1 MDLRVYALAEIRKGG
16 SMSKAPDLSAF
27 PIPRKGDAK
36 PIVADDAEPTRH
48 GGGEGGAPEA
58 PMSAVPTSATAPM
71 REDVSATLRI
81 SATGKESS
89 AVPRA
94 PARSAQQ
101 PARTPAPVPPL
112 PNYGQVVATTVKLD
126 ENRYLRLME
135 AGKPGPG
142 RLKRRTIQDMLIEA
156 LDEWFERRRI

>member
-1 MDLRVYALAEIRKGG
+1 
-16 SMSKAPDLSAF
+16 MSKAPDLSAF

-36 PIVADDAEPTRH
+36 PIVGDSTGAGTPGE
-48 GGGEGGAPEA
+48 GEGGAPEA
-58 PMSAVPTSATAPM
+58 LGHAVPTPVTTTTRDGLNPALRSPASG
-71 REDVSATLRI
+71 REPAI
-81 SATGKESS
+81 A
-89 AVPRA
+89 PRA
-94 PARSAQQ
+94 PGRSAQQ
-101 PARTPAPVPPL
+101 LPITRTSAPPPQS
-112 PNYGQVVATTVKLD
+112 YGQVVATTVKLD